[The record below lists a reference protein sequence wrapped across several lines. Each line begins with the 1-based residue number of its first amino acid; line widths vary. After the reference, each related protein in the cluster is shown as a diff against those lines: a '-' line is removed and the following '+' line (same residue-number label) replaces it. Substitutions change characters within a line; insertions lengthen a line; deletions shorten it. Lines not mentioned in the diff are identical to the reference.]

1 MDFGSDMILW
11 MCYVY
16 RVHVNI
22 GIADVGGP
30 SKKGATF
37 KRKLGL
43 SNLIKQ
49 TQPDILLLQ
58 QCPWLLNLPS
68 TRPGAIEIPWQYS
81 YDGTKEAGILY
92 QTNVCVRPLNNLEEY
107 IEELKEM
114 ENVPFGYM
122 VPPNRM
128 CMAIIKCRVF
138 NHDKF
143 LCVSWLGPHNGMMN
157 SDLKNDLRNLR
168 IFISNMRPRQN
179 LPIIIAG
186 NFNISIME
194 ESEIL
199 PTNFTGY
206 EYIPLRRKHGEN
218 KDFFIGSMEL
228 PLSAIAALDLETE
241 KDAPRIFT
249 HDPVIAWLTK

>member
-1 MDFGSDMILW
+1 MDFRSDMILW

-43 SNLIKQ
+43 PNLIKQ

-114 ENVPFGYM
+114 KKLPIGYTVPL
-122 VPPNRM
+122 NRM
-128 CMAIIKCRVF
+128 YMAIIQCIVF
-138 NHDKF
+138 YLDKF
-143 LCVSWLGPHNGMMN
+143 LCVSWHGPHNGMKKP
-157 SDLKNDLRNLR
+157 DLKNDLKNLL
-168 IFISNMRPRQN
+168 IFTSHIGLRHN
-179 LPIIIAG
+179 LPIIIGG
-186 NFNISIME
+186 NFNISIKDA
-194 ESEIL
+194 SEIL
-199 PTNFTGY
+199 PTNLTVY

-218 KDFFIGSMEL
+218 KVFFIGSKEL
-228 PLSAIAALDLETE
+228 PLSAIAALDWETE
-241 KDAPRIFT
+241 NI
-249 HDPVIAWLTK
+249 HS